1 MIGGVVN
8 LLKPPGMTSS
18 DAVTDIRKLFGTRRV
33 GHAGTLDPG
42 AAGVLPICIGRA
54 TRLFDYLVDKQKEY
68 VAEIC
73 FGVSTDT
80 QDSYGAVLSRAQ
92 RAVSADELRAALPAF
107 TGGIDQ
113 VAPMYSAVRVGGKK
127 LYQLARQG
135 AEAVERVRGITVYS
149 LELTDQ
155 TDENRF
161 LLKMVCS
168 KGTYVRSVCADLGRA
183 LGVPAHMSFL
193 LRTRAG
199 RFSIEDAYTLTEL
212 AGLAAEGRLCEA
224 VISVEDALA
233 GLPEARLALSAHQY
247 RLLVNGAE
255 IAPEG
260 LSPHPAE
267 IALRVYA
274 NGEFLGVGVAREGKL
289 HIRLN
294 LAAGGE
300 GEDA

>member
-1 MIGGVVN
+1 MIEGVVN

-42 AAGVLPICIGRA
+42 AAGVLPVCVGRA

-68 VAEIC
+68 IAEVC

-80 QDSYGAVLSRAQ
+80 QDSYGRVLARAESS
-92 RAVSADELRAALPAF
+92 VSADGLRAVLPAF

-135 AEAVERVRGITVYS
+135 AEAVEIHREVEVYS
-149 LELTDQ
+149 LELIGRTG
-155 TDENRF
+155 ENRF
-161 LLKMVCS
+161 LLKMACS
-168 KGTYVRSVCADLGRA
+168 KGTYVRSVCADLGTA
-183 LGVPAHMSFL
+183 LGAPAHMSFL

-199 RFSIEDAYTLTEL
+199 RFAIEDAYTFAEL
-212 AGLAAEGRLCEA
+212 SAMKAQGRLEEA
-224 VISVEDALA
+224 VISIENALA
-233 GLPEARLALSAHQY
+233 ALPEARLALPEHQK

-255 IAPEG
+255 IAPGG
-260 LSPHPAE
+260 LSPHPAGS
-267 IALRVYA
+267 ALRVYA
-274 NGEFLGVGVAREGKL
+274 NGEFLGVGLAREGKL
-289 HIRLN
+289 RIRLN